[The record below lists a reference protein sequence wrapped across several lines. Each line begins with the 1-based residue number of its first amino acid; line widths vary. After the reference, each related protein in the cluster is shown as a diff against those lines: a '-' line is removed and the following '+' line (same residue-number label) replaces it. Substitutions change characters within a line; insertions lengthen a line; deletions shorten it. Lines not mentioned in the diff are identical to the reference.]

1 MIDAENLLDDDDTA
15 FCRPAGLGHD
25 PDDSVALPVECDVSS
40 QNPRVSAEAGLPQ
53 SVAQDDD
60 LGRAGFALFGQE
72 VTAYG
77 GLYPQNLEIVAGNLK
92 AANPLG
98 LGYGS
103 KLEALVGVRSKV
115 LEGVVLLP
123 VVEEIRYG

>member
-1 MIDAENLLDDDDTA
+1 MFGA
-15 FCRPAGLGHD
+15 
-25 PDDSVALPVECDVSS
+25 

-103 KLEALVGVRSKV
+103 KLEAWSEYAARSWK
-115 LEGVVLLP
+115 EWFCC
-123 VVEEIRYG
+123 R